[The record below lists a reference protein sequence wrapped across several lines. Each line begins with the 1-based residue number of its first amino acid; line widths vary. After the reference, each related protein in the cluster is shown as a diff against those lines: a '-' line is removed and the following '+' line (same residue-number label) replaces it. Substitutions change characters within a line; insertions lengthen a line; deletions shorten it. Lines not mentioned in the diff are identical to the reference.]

1 MPLTLIAAD
10 FPERIAF
17 GAQSDPQ
24 WSTNLVA
31 LGSGF
36 ESANQNWQDCRH
48 AFDVSFA
55 VRVLSDYQLIRA
67 HFHQARGR
75 ARAFLFKDFLDYTAT
90 QAEGVLTAT
99 GTANQYQMHKRY
111 GSGADVYDRR
121 ITRPRNP
128 VLVYRTRT
136 GTTTTITP
144 TVDYDT
150 GLVTVSGHV
159 SGDTYAWAGEF
170 RVPCRYDTD
179 RLPSA
184 AVNREPGPTG
194 ELFVQCDAIPV
205 VEVRE

>member
-111 GSGADVYDRR
+111 GSGADFYDRR
-121 ITRPRNP
+121 ITRPCQ
-128 VLVYRTRT
+128 RTNDSLSRT
-136 GTTTTITP
+136 DGMNQST
-144 TVDYDT
+144 
-150 GLVTVSGHV
+150 
-159 SGDTYAWAGEF
+159 
-170 RVPCRYDTD
+170 RV
-179 RLPSA
+179 
-184 AVNREPGPTG
+184 
-194 ELFVQCDAIPV
+194 
-205 VEVRE
+205 